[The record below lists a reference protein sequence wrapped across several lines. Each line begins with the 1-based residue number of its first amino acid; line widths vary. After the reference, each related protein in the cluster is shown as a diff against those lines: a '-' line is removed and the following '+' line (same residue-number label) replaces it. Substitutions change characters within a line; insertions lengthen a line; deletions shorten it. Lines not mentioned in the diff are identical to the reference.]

1 MLNVKVLSGS
11 MIAALLALGSYLG
24 AISRPG
30 AAVAHVGT
38 KALPEVV
45 KVAQKTPSASLTISE
60 RGIGAAKLGM
70 TFGEL
75 KKALGSTAQFK
86 VESSFAD
93 FNAVAVSQSG
103 KVEYRIIYPASN
115 RITYP
120 ALTKLKDTD
129 VIESLMTDNPN
140 YKTVEGVG
148 PGMTLK
154 QAEAIYGKAT
164 LSYNVDNESR
174 EGVVFANQPTKKF
187 WFAPKAE
194 GSDYAGVYGA
204 SQGSFHQTNKYQ
216 PNAVIRNV
224 SVRK

>member
-11 MIAALLALGSYLG
+11 MIAVLLAIGSYLG

-38 KALPEVV
+38 KALPEVA

-103 KVEYRIIYPASN
+103 KVQYRIIYPASN

-120 ALTKLKDTD
+120 ALTNLKDTD

-154 QAEAIYGKAT
+154 QAEAIYGQAT
-164 LSYNVDNESR
+164 LSYNVDNEMR
-174 EGVVFANQPTKKF
+174 EGVVFAKQPTRNIMF
-187 WFAPKAE
+187 VPQAE
-194 GSDYAGVYGA
+194 GKQFAGVYGA
-204 SQGSFHQTNKYQ
+204 GKGGFFQTNKYHT
-216 PNAVIRNV
+216 NAVIKSV
-224 SVRK
+224 MVRK